1 MQSHRLHFRGRR
13 KRWRSW
19 ACSRSKSEWHAVI
32 GGAILRK
39 KHTSDTPRRRSSR
52 LKVHL
57 RVGTEIRGGVTR
69 RARYPVACTR
79 KVRYYTSAKRRSAYT
94 RRRRQLVDAPPSLR
108 APRDPRRG
116 ARAFPAGGG
125 AVPAGRPGPRPRRV
139 SGLAQRPA
147 WERVRAKKLPFRL
160 SHARS
165 REEPGLYPPVPL
177 QTGCRGFV
185 PRRGRGPLAR
195 LCSRGGGATRL
206 IAPKGS
212 LHSPVAVCW

>member
-39 KHTSDTPRRRSSR
+39 KHTSEHAPPAFVATESTPASRYGDT
-52 LKVHL
+52 
-57 RVGTEIRGGVTR
+57 GGVT
-69 RARYPVACTR
+69 RYPVACTR
-79 KVRYYTSAKRRSAYT
+79 KVRYYTSAKRRSAYPAST
-94 RRRRQLVDAPPSLR
+94 LRHCALR
-108 APRDPRRG
+108 AQSAAGRAGVSGRWRCRRG
-116 ARAFPAGGG
+116 AR
-125 AVPAGRPGPRPRRV
+125 PAGRPGPRPRRV

-147 WERVRAKKLPFRL
+147 SSVCALRSYLFDFHTPVPGRNQDYTR
-160 SHARS
+160 RS
-165 REEPGLYPPVPL
+165 RSKRDAGVSFRDAAADPSRASAPG
-177 QTGCRGFV
+177 
-185 PRRGRGPLAR
+185 
-195 LCSRGGGATRL
+195 GGGATRL